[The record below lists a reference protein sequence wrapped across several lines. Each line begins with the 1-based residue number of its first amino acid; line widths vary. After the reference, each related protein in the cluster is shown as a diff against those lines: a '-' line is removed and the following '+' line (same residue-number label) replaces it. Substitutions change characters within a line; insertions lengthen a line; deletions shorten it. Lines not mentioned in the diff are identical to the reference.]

1 VQPQAFEQAHAAAI
15 KERRDDPVGAVHL
28 PEDPPDF
35 IACQDGRQ
43 ADGALGADEVVE
55 GREGFFEDVAVEKQE
70 GAEGLVL
77 RRSSEFGNP
86 PEAPARGSAIDLDR
100 EPDSLAALSL
110 PRREPPPSITSGDYS
125 RRDQSGCEWRCGRG
139 RGASAAGAGRERC
152 RGMGSRRTFL
162 IRLRYRTP
170 GRRTLRE
177 AISPSVLK
185 VELTERAVGNI

>member
-1 VQPQAFEQAHAAAI
+1 
-15 KERRDDPVGAVHL
+15 
-28 PEDPPDF
+28 
-35 IACQDGRQ
+35 
-43 ADGALGADEVVE
+43 
-55 GREGFFEDVAVEKQE
+55 VAVEEEE

-125 RRDQSGCEWRCGRG
+125 RRDQSGCGWRCGRG
-139 RGASAAGAGRERC
+139 RGAWEAGAGQGEC
-152 RGMGSRRTFL
+152 QGMGSRRTFL
-162 IRLRYRTP
+162 IRLRYRTF
-170 GRRTLRE
+170 GRRTRRE

-185 VELTERAVGNI
+185 VELTE